1 MQPVADQP
9 SVPGLE
15 HGPGTDADV
24 PQLLEMGGRRD
35 RLGLGAGERL
45 QLHRAAD
52 GFLAQAPGT
61 VEVGHEVADHAGQV
75 DRQASC
81 RAARAAGRGSR
92 SSAGARRRPGRCR
105 RHPLR
110 PYGTGCSDK
119 SAGYGGGRTRR
130 SPPVRLAGHC
140 PPVRYPTGR
149 PLGSALSPRLS
160 PDVRRQSSRP
170 IRVAKCPCN
179 AITPGPVSKEKGD
192 ADVVEDHV
200 VDGRPAAGRAGRRRG
215 PGPGDV
221 GRRRTVGNLRVRPGA
236 TAASPRD
243 SSSAAP

>member
-9 SVPGLE
+9 AIPGLE

-75 DRQASC
+75 DRQ
-81 RAARAAGRGSR
+81 RAAALPELQGAEAGLQQTFEEGLEDVVDIL
-92 SSAGARRRPGRCR
+92 
-105 RHPLR
+105 LR
-110 PYGTGCSDK
+110 PCGTGCSDK

-130 SPPVRLAGHC
+130 PPPGRLAGHC
-140 PPVRYPTGR
+140 RPVRYPTGR

-160 PDVRRQSSRP
+160 PDVRCQSSRP

-179 AITPGPVSKEKGD
+179 AITPGPVSQRE
-192 ADVVEDHV
+192 
-200 VDGRPAAGRAGRRRG
+200 RRR
-215 PGPGDV
+215 
-221 GRRRTVGNLRVRPGA
+221 RCC
-236 TAASPRD
+236 
-243 SSSAAP
+243 